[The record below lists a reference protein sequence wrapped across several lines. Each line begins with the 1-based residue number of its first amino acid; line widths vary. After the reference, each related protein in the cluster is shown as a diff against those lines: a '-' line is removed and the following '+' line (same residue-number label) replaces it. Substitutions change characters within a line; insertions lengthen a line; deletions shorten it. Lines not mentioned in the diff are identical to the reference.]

1 MNEIQVII
9 ADKEPLTLSG
19 LRSVVADQHDIEVLA
34 ECHNPERLMDE
45 VRKHSPD
52 VLLVSTE
59 ILQEDLEELKRL
71 VSDGVQTR
79 VILLT
84 NRKDPGFLEGALR
97 HGAKGIIQ
105 REWPV
110 QQIPIAIRKVT
121 RGGVWLE
128 RNTAESVLEKILSKP
143 EGPDPEEQKIAALTP
158 REREVIGLI
167 CEGKKNKDIAAA
179 LHISGATVSHHLT
192 SIFRKLEVEDRT
204 SLVIYAARN
213 RLVVF

>member
-1 MNEIQVII
+1 MNEIQVVI

-19 LRSVVADQHDIEVLA
+19 LRSVVADHDDIEVLA
-34 ECHNPERLMDE
+34 EIHNPERLMDAL
-45 VRKHSPD
+45 RQHSPD
-52 VLLVSTE
+52 VLLVGTE

-84 NRKDPGFLEGALR
+84 NRKDPGFLEIALR

-128 RNTAESVLEKILSKP
+128 RNVAESVLEKILSRP
-143 EGPDPEEQKIAALTP
+143 EDPDPEGQKIAALTP
-158 REREVIGLI
+158 REREVILLI
-167 CEGKKNKDIAAA
+167 CDGKKNKDIANA

-213 RLVVF
+213 RMVVF

>member
-1 MNEIQVII
+1 MDEIQVVI
-9 ADKEPLTLSG
+9 ADREPLTLSG
-19 LRSVVADQHDIEVLA
+19 LRSVVADHDDIEVLA
-34 ECHNPERLMDE
+34 ECHNPERLIDAM
-45 VRKHSPD
+45 RQHSPD
-52 VLLVSTE
+52 VLLVGTE

-97 HGAKGIIQ
+97 YGAKGIIQ

-110 QQIPIAIRKVT
+110 HQIPIAIRKVR

-128 RNTAESVLEKILSKP
+128 QHVAESVLEEILSKP
-143 EGPDPEEQKIAALTP
+143 KDPDPQDLKISALSG
-158 REREVIGLI
+158 REREVIALV
-167 CEGKKNKDIAAA
+167 CEGRRNKEIAKA

-204 SLVIYAARN
+204 SLVIYAAKHRM
-213 RLVVF
+213 VVF

>member
-1 MNEIQVII
+1 MNEIQVVI

-19 LRSVVADQHDIEVLA
+19 LRSVVADHDDIEVLA
-34 ECHNPERLMDE
+34 ECHNPERLMDA
-45 VRKHSPD
+45 VRIHSPD
-52 VLLVSTE
+52 VLLVGTE

-84 NRKDPGFLEGALR
+84 NRKDPGFLEIALR

-110 QQIPIAIRKVT
+110 QQIPVAIRKVT

-128 RNTAESVLEKILSKP
+128 RNVAESVLEKILSRP
-143 EGPDPEEQKIAALTP
+143 EDPHPEEQKIAALTP
-158 REREVIGLI
+158 REREVIELI
-167 CEGKKNKDIAAA
+167 CEGKKNKD
-179 LHISGATVSHHLT
+179 
-192 SIFRKLEVEDRT
+192 
-204 SLVIYAARN
+204 
-213 RLVVF
+213 

>member
-1 MNEIQVII
+1 MSEIQVVI

-19 LRSVVADQHDIEVLA
+19 LRSVVEDQDDIEVLA
-34 ECHNPERLMDE
+34 ECHNPERLMDA
-45 VRKHSPD
+45 VREYSPD
-52 VLLVSTE
+52 VLLVGTE
-59 ILQEDLEELKRL
+59 ILQEDFEELKRL
-71 VSDGVQTR
+71 VSDGAQTR

-84 NRKDPGFLEGALR
+84 NRKDPGFVEGALR

-121 RGGVWLE
+121 KGGVWLE
-128 RNTAESVLEKILSKP
+128 RNLAETVLEKVLSKP
-143 EGPDPEEQKIAALTP
+143 EGPDPDEQKIATLTP
-158 REREVIGLI
+158 REREVIALI
-167 CEGKKNKDIAAA
+167 CDGMKNRQIANA

-204 SLVIYAARN
+204 SLVIYAARH

>member
-1 MNEIQVII
+1 MNEIQVVI

-19 LRSVVADQHDIEVLA
+19 LRSVVADHNDIEVLA
-34 ECHNPERLMDE
+34 ECHNPERLMDAL
-45 VRKHSPD
+45 RKHSPD
-52 VLLVSTE
+52 VLLVGTE
-59 ILQEDLEELKRL
+59 ILQEDLEELKHL
-71 VSDGVQTR
+71 VQTR

-84 NRKDPGFLEGALR
+84 NRKDLGFLEVALR

-128 RNTAESVLEKILSKP
+128 RNIAESVLEKILSRP
-143 EGPDPEEQKIAALTP
+143 EDPDPEEQKIAALTP
-158 REREVIGLI
+158 REREVIGLV
-167 CEGKKNKDIAAA
+167 CEGRKNKDIANT

-213 RLVVF
+213 RMVVF

>member
-1 MNEIQVII
+1 MNEIQVVI

-19 LRSVVADQHDIEVLA
+19 LRSVVADHHDIEVLA
-34 ECHNPERLMDE
+34 ECHNPERLMDALR
-45 VRKHSPD
+45 VHSPD
-52 VLLVSTE
+52 VLLVGTE

-84 NRKDPGFLEGALR
+84 NRKDPGFLEIALR

-121 RGGVWLE
+121 KGGVWLE
-128 RNTAESVLEKILSKP
+128 RNVAESVLEKILSRP
-143 EGPDPEEQKIAALTP
+143 EDPDPQEQKIAALTP
-158 REREVIGLI
+158 REREVIGLV
-167 CEGKKNKDIAAA
+167 CDGKKNKDIANA

>member
-1 MNEIQVII
+1 MNEIQVVI

-19 LRSVVADQHDIEVLA
+19 LRSVVADHHDIEVLA
-34 ECHNPERLMDE
+34 ECHNPERLMDALR
-45 VRKHSPD
+45 VHSPD
-52 VLLVSTE
+52 VLLVGTE

-84 NRKDPGFLEGALR
+84 NRKDPGFLEVALR

-121 RGGVWLE
+121 KGGVWLE
-128 RNTAESVLEKILSKP
+128 RNVAESVLEKILSRP
-143 EGPDPEEQKIAALTP
+143 EDPDPQEQKIAALTP
-158 REREVIGLI
+158 REREVIGLV
-167 CEGKKNKDIAAA
+167 CDGKKNKDIANA

>member
-1 MNEIQVII
+1 MNEIQVVI

-19 LRSVVADQHDIEVLA
+19 LRSVVADHHDIEVLA
-34 ECHNPERLMDE
+34 ECHNPERLMDAL
-45 VRKHSPD
+45 RIHSPD
-52 VLLVSTE
+52 VLLVGTE
-59 ILQEDLEELKRL
+59 ILQEDLEELKHL

-84 NRKDPGFLEGALR
+84 NRKDPGFLEVALR

-128 RNTAESVLEKILSKP
+128 RNVAESVLEKILSRP
-143 EGPDPEEQKIAALTP
+143 EDPDPEEQKIAALTP
-158 REREVIGLI
+158 REREVILLI
-167 CEGKKNKDIAAA
+167 CDGKKNKDIANA